1 MLSGDGEGA
10 DAEVFNPSI
19 IVRAVLSEESNG
31 VNLHP
36 IQVEHT
42 YEFLSELVAGIKDAE
57 NTQEAMPTGTVEWMS
72 TFKEAWE
79 QASSKAWPSFVRVR
93 CEVWSGAA
101 VAVRSRPTSPGM
113 GGVVAGSGSKRAVP
127 TIFGNP
133 TNEDERIAELM
144 HGLVVSDHD
153 VPKAIEDIK
162 AQRISGVRIMA
173 LSLALVSGRVHPN
186 GESSDLRFGSD
197 LRLCPSVRQQRK
209 AGVSTFEDVLKT
221 KNRRELSLHYTRLA
235 KEYNDRQLIEEATLI
250 SQFWSETTSAFE
262 GDDAGLFSYLAEW
275 HRRYNGRG
283 IPKLLDTDLILRTRK
298 SESGGASSSEL
309 KELKD
314 ALKTANGKLN
324 SAEQKNDAILKR
336 VTRLESTKGGGPSSD
351 RACFICGGDHL
362 AKVCPQRKDDK
373 PDKPAKGKFG
383 RDRGVVIKE
392 EKKEESD

>member
-1 MLSGDGEGA
+1 MSGSGDG
-10 DAEVFNPSI
+10 AEPEVYNPGM
-19 IVRAVLSEESNG
+19 IVRAVLSEEVNG
-31 VNLHP
+31 VLLHP
-36 IQVEHT
+36 IQLEYT
-42 YEFLSELVAGIKDAE
+42 YTFLSDLVAGTGDADI
-57 NTQEAMPTGTVEWMS
+57 TKQAMPAGSGEWMA
-72 TFKEAWE
+72 TFHEAWE
-79 QASSKAWPSFVRVR
+79 QASSKTWPSFIQAR
-93 CEVWSGAA
+93 CEIWSGAA
-101 VAVRSRPTSPGM
+101 SPLRFRPTSPAAL
-113 GGVVAGSGSKRAVP
+113 GVVAGTGGVRAP
-127 TIFGNP
+127 T
-133 TNEDERIAELM
+133 TARSSEDERIAEMM

-221 KNRRELSLHYTRLA
+221 KSRRELSLHYTRLA

-262 GDDAGLFSYLAEW
+262 GDDAGLFSYLSEW

-298 SESGGASSSEL
+298 SEGGGVSSSEV

-336 VTRLESTKGGGPSSD
+336 ITRLESAKSIDLTGGGGKG
-351 RACFICGGDHL
+351 CFICGGDHL

-373 PDKPAKGKFG
+373 GKGKLKG
-383 RDRGVVIKE
+383 ILIKE
-392 EKKEESD
+392 EKKGDDSE